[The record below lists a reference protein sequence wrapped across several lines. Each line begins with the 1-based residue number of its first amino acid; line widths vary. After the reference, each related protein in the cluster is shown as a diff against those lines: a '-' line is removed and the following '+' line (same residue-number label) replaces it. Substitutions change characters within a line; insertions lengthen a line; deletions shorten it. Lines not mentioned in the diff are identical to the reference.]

1 MNEVMNMSKQGIS
14 GYRFV
19 LIDIVF
25 KAFFLYS
32 LSQLFSESK
41 ETPNI

>member
-1 MNEVMNMSKQGIS
+1 
-14 GYRFV
+14 V

-25 KAFFLYS
+25 KVFFLYS

-41 ETPNI
+41 EIPNI